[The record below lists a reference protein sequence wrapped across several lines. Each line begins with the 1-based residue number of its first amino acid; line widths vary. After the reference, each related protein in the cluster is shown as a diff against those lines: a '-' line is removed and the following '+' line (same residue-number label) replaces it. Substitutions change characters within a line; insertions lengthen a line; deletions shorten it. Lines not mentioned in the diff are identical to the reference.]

1 MARAQLDR
9 RPGDVARM
17 FDAVADGYDRM
28 NAVMTFGQERRWRA
42 VVARELSLRNGD
54 RVLDLAA
61 GTGASSVPFQQAG
74 AQVVACDFSQGM
86 LAVGHRQH
94 PELDLV
100 AGDALRLPFQ
110 DGAFDAVTISFG
122 LRNVA
127 DIDAALRELARVTR
141 TRGRLVVL
149 ETSAPLR
156 QPLRAGHRVYVEQV
170 LPRLAGLLSSDAE
183 AYSYLAESVGAWP
196 APGAL
201 ARRITTAGWA
211 VARWRQLML
220 GAVAMHS
227 ATKPAEPD
235 ATKPAEPD
243 ASKPAEPDATKPAEP
258 DATKPAEPDAVK
270 PAADG

>member
-9 RPGDVARM
+9 RPGEVARM

-28 NAVMTFGQERRWRA
+28 NAVMTFGQERRWRD
-42 VVARELSLRNGD
+42 VVARELALRPGD

-61 GTGASSVPFQQAG
+61 GTGASSMPFHAAG
-74 AQVVACDFSQGM
+74 ADVVACDFSQGM
-86 LAVGHRQH
+86 LAVGRREH
-94 PELDLV
+94 PQLDLV
-100 AGDALRLPFQ
+100 AGDALRLPFR

-141 TRGRLVVL
+141 PRGRLVVL

-156 QPLRAGHRVYVEQV
+156 QPLRTGHRMYVEHL
-170 LPRLAGLLSSDAE
+170 LPRLARLLSSDAE

-196 APGAL
+196 APEPL
-201 ARRITTAGWA
+201 AERVSAAGWS
-211 VARWRQLML
+211 VARWRQLMG

-227 ATKPAEPD
+227 GIKPA
-235 ATKPAEPD
+235 
-243 ASKPAEPDATKPAEP
+243 
-258 DATKPAEPDAVK
+258 
-270 PAADG
+270 